1 MGRSEP
7 PVTVDWH
14 RYSGRALPNYRFL
27 PGLTPH
33 PRRDSIGHSFAER
46 EPRPHPFEPHQW
58 SNSEDYLYA
67 VDLYNF
73 GYWWESHE
81 VLEGLWHACG
91 RRTTAG
97 NYFQALIQFAA
108 AHLKRALGNEAAVR
122 KLAHSGLLRLQNSPA
137 SYMGLDTVTFADD
150 VTVWTGD
157 NSRPGVR
164 IRLEHCGNGPSMNEA
179 P

>member
-1 MGRSEP
+1 MEVNEP
-7 PVTVDWH
+7 PLTVDWS
-14 RYSGRALPNYRFL
+14 RYSSRALPTYRFL

-33 PRRDSIGHSFAER
+33 PRRDPLGHSFAEP
-46 EPRPHPFEPHQW
+46 EPRPRPFEPHQW

-97 NYFQALIQFAA
+97 NYFQALIQLAA

-137 SYMGLDTVTFADD
+137 SYMGLDTVTFAHDI
-150 VTVWTGD
+150 TSWMGD
-157 NSRPGVR
+157 HSRPAVR
-164 IRLEHCGNGPSMNEA
+164 IRLESFGNGPSVNEA

>member
-1 MGRSEP
+1 
-7 PVTVDWH
+7 
-14 RYSGRALPNYRFL
+14 
-27 PGLTPH
+27 
-33 PRRDSIGHSFAER
+33 
-46 EPRPHPFEPHQW
+46 
-58 SNSEDYLYA
+58 LYA

-108 AHLKRALGNEAAVR
+108 AHLKRALGNEVAAHN
-122 KLAHSGLLRLQNSPA
+122 LARSGLLRLQNSPA
-137 SYMGLDTVTFADD
+137 SYMGLDTVTFAHDI
-150 VTVWTGD
+150 TSWMGD
-157 NSRPGVR
+157 HSRPAVR
-164 IRLEHCGNGPSMNEA
+164 IRLESFGNGPSVNEA

>member
-1 MGRSEP
+1 
-7 PVTVDWH
+7 
-14 RYSGRALPNYRFL
+14 
-27 PGLTPH
+27 
-33 PRRDSIGHSFAER
+33 
-46 EPRPHPFEPHQW
+46 
-58 SNSEDYLYA
+58 LYA

-108 AHLKRALGNEAAVR
+108 AHLKRALGNEVAAHN
-122 KLAHSGLLRLQNSPA
+122 LARSGLLRLQNSPA
-137 SYMGLDTVTFADD
+137 SYMGLDTVTFAHD
-150 VTVWTGD
+150 VTVVDGGPQPARRAY
-157 NSRPGVR
+157 S
-164 IRLEHCGNGPSMNEA
+164 IEKAIGNGPSVNEA